1 MTVSVRLRLSEPYQ
15 HRAERSSRELKR
27 NSVLGLLHRDGW
39 ISVLMARLSVHAGNH
54 ICIAGRWYRRT
65 RPGGGVK
72 VHFATIG
79 GNSKR

>member
-39 ISVLMARLSVHAGNH
+39 ISVLMARL
-54 ICIAGRWYRRT
+54 
-65 RPGGGVK
+65 
-72 VHFATIG
+72 
-79 GNSKR
+79 